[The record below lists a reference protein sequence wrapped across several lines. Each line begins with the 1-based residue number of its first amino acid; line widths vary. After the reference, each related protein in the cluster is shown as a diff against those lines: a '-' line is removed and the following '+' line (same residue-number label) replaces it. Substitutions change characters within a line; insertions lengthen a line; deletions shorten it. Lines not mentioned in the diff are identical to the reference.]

1 MPLSQL
7 PAPLDTL
14 MTIAIAAGEAILEIH
29 DGDLAVEKK
38 ADSSP
43 VSAADRASEK
53 LITEKL
59 RDAFPDIPI
68 VAEEACSE
76 FGPPEC
82 GNRFFLVD
90 PLDGTKE
97 FLSGSGEFTVNIALV
112 EDGRAVAGVVYAPVL
127 GKFFCGLKQEA
138 WRGEV
143 ERPSGKV
150 ADMQAIGIRPV
161 PSRPIAVASRSHM
174 SPETAAF
181 LDRFEA
187 AETRSIGSSLKFC
200 LLAAGEADFY
210 PRLGPTMQWDTAAG
224 QAVLEAAGGQVLN
237 LDGTP
242 FLYGREHEGGPRP
255 FQNPYFLAIGDPAL
269 TDTLIGN
276 RAD

>member
-53 LITEKL
+53 LITERL
-59 RDAFPDIPI
+59 RHDFPDIPI

-82 GNRFFLVD
+82 GSRFFLVD

-112 EDGRAVAGVVYAPVL
+112 EDARAVAGVVYAPVL

-143 ERPSGKV
+143 ERPSGIV
-150 ADMQAIGIRPV
+150 TDLQTIAIRPV
-161 PSRPIAVASRSHM
+161 PETPIAVASRSHM

-181 LDRFEA
+181 LNRFEA

-255 FQNPYFLAIGDPAL
+255 FQNPYFLAIGDPTL
-269 TDTLIGN
+269 TETLIGN